1 MVNHRVVAKKCG
13 GEMRRGYLD
22 FTTMFA
28 QTVDLATMMPRGWN
42 IVGSLASPLPN
53 VVRLVFEN
61 ELVDDGPFARLNVEV
76 HDGPLK
82 KTITVTMEEI
92 TANDVVDAVGSVRID
107 DERGPVPSC
116 GPSDRPTV
124 VKPRFFLGH
133 DDSGHR
139 YAVPVA
145 RRGEWETWSNN
156 AAGADCDPPSW
167 AERVEGG
174 FTFTDPRDGD

>member
-92 TANDVVDAVGSVRID
+92 TANDVVDAVGSV
-107 DERGPVPSC
+107 
-116 GPSDRPTV
+116 
-124 VKPRFFLGH
+124 KPMFDAWSRFFLAT